1 MSLFI
6 QNTNQNLLPKGGE
19 VFYFGKIFDEHQS
32 QNYLH
37 KLLENIN
44 WEQDNA
50 VIFGKQIVVNRKVAW
65 YGNGGQNYTYSGTT
79 KVATKWTKELL
90 EIKKV
95 IQNYTKVEFNSCLLN
110 LYENGNQ
117 GMGLHSDSEKELGK
131 NTTIASVSFGTNR
144 EFRFR
149 HKKDKNLKTSVVLE
163 SGSLLIM
170 KGETQ
175 QNWLHQIPKSG
186 KVLEPRVNLTFRTI
200 SEI

>member
-1 MSLFI
+1 
-6 QNTNQNLLPKGGE
+6 
-19 VFYFGKIFDEHQS
+19 
-32 QNYLH
+32 
-37 KLLENIN
+37 
-44 WEQDNA
+44 
-50 VIFGKQIVVNRKVAW
+50 VVNRKVAW

-90 EIKKV
+90 EIKKMV
-95 IQNYTKVEFNSCLLN
+95 ENYTQVEFNSCLLN
-110 LYENGNQ
+110 LYANGGQ
-117 GMGLHSDSEKELGK
+117 GMGWHSDSEKELGK
-131 NTTIASVSFGTNR
+131 NTTIASVSFGANR

-200 SEI
+200 LGT